1 MSAEAAFQSALVT
14 ALKTDARL
22 YTVFGDPT
30 RVVDEG
36 GRGALFPYIRLGQS
50 SSEPLVQGGSE
61 AGEDLVEHRLSLE
74 VWTRWG
80 GLEGSKEAVGL
91 VRTCLQ
97 GLRLTLSPSGQ
108 SAEVMVLYTDSF
120 RQADLRTHLG
130 VVRLR
135 SLFPSI

>member
-1 MSAEAAFQSALVT
+1 MSAEAEFQRALVSALK
-14 ALKTDARL
+14 ADARL
-22 YTVFGDPT
+22 YPLLGEPP

-36 GRGALFPYIRLGQS
+36 GRGALFPYLRVGQS
-50 SSEPLVQGGSE
+50 TSEPLVQGGLE
-61 AGEDLVEHRLSLE
+61 GGGDLIDHRLSLE

-80 GLEGSKEAVGL
+80 GLEGSKQAVSL

-108 SAEVMVLYTDSF
+108 SADVMVLYTDSF

-135 SLFPSI
+135 SIVI